1 MLNSYYY
8 VVTALR
14 CLITLN
20 IKIIYKKKST
30 LRKHFYKVVFKI
42 LFTNKNFFFSKFFMN
57 ISLYVNVF
65 IIN

>member
-42 LFTNKNFFFSKFFMN
+42 LFTNKNFFFQNF
-57 ISLYVNVF
+57 
-65 IIN
+65 